1 MLLAAATLGVAAAA
15 CGGSGSSHTAAQD
28 ATAACQALAR
38 SHGQLSSLSLSAG
51 YRLTGGANLG
61 VAAAG
66 EDSKKYGNLSQPMK
80 SVQADVSNN
89 ASGAIAKDV
98 DAALEACKADKL
110 PSK

>member
-1 MLLAAATLGVAAAA
+1 MLAAVTLGVVAGA

-38 SHGQLSSLSLSAG
+38 SRGQVSSLSLSAG
-51 YRLTGGANLG
+51 YRITGAANLG

-66 EDSKKYGNLSQPMK
+66 EDNKKYGNLSQAMK
-80 SVQADVSNN
+80 SVQNDVSNN
-89 ASGAIAKDV
+89 ATGTISKDV
-98 DAALEACKADKL
+98 NSALAACKADKL

>member
-38 SHGQLSSLSLSAG
+38 SRDQLSPLSLSTG
-51 YRLTGGANLG
+51 YRLTGAANLG

-66 EDSKKYGNLSQPMK
+66 EDSNKYGNLSQPMK
-80 SVQADVSNN
+80 SVQMDVSNN
-89 ASGAIAKDV
+89 ATGTISKDV
-98 DAALEACKADKL
+98 DSALAACKVDKL
-110 PSK
+110 PYK